1 MKDIKV
7 WLREAFYIRKD
18 SLDLETQNL
27 LRKQFSF
34 YFFEEKACEQCE
46 EKIFRRNEKTGKVCE
61 RCQECAAFLGG
72 AELSKSLVIG
82 KHKYLSVPSGS
93 GRILAKILKQKY
105 HPILK
110 SLAKNNPIKPIEF
123 SGKLR
128 DYQEEA
134 CQAIYKKK
142 RGVICLPPRSGKC
155 VASGTMV
162 MTAQGFLP
170 IEKLFEGYTLN
181 HKKESVF
188 STNIKVATYQGT
200 RKVSHLYSKLV
211 DRTILVK
218 TENGY
223 TLQGTP
229 NHPVMVLTD
238 DFDFAWKPLGK
249 LTKSDIL
256 VMSRRTQWLPKG
268 TPVFDLLPTYK
279 TSKGDSSI
287 TQIMPKKMSEELAEL
302 LGFWVANG
310 CLSVNLSVSS
320 HSKEIRQ
327 RFAECF
333 SKVFPKATLRTTMKE
348 SKEVG
353 IDVSMGSKQIYKFL
367 EETIGLSMS
376 TAKDKAIPEVL
387 LKGDKKYLT
396 AFLRAYISC
405 DAYVTPTAI
414 ELCSAS
420 QKLIHQLQEILPYY
434 GVRSHLKTS
443 KSCATNGSGI
453 YRDYYH
459 LFIRNAQA
467 QILIK
472 ELGSLYKE
480 YYIKEDILNET
491 DVYYRAGDF
500 LNNLHKKYKKEK
512 TYYSL
517 SDGRKVY
524 IYDRPLHPRFL
535 KKGSFKLSYC
545 VAAGLRNVDEDLLK
559 EMDREAYNKWVKVTK
574 NPDIFYNK
582 IDSIEVINTP
592 TRVYDICVPKNH
604 HFIANTFVSH
614 NTLIGVAAICR
625 IQQKTMILASQREWL
640 LGFQETFL
648 GSATQ
653 EGFTKLDKERIGFCK
668 TYEDFKKYDICLVTV
683 QSLHSERGQVLLK
696 KIRSMFGCVV
706 IDEVHG
712 GAAPKYIQ
720 VLSQINCKYKI
731 GLSGTPDRKDGKYVL
746 VEHVVGPVIFETKV
760 KQLVPQVLLTRTNF
774 SKASSSTGI
783 WAYIVG
789 PLEKDKNRQKLIAK
803 IALEDIKKGH
813 MILIPYSGVKAIL
826 TQVEIINKMAGKEV
840 AKAFYGSVKKKERD
854 KIIEDARNYKLA
866 IIVGNIKLLSTGINI
881 PRASEIIDSSIQAN
895 IPNARQRFARI
906 LTPWEDKPQPVI
918 RLLLDDYNVKR
929 SCLRME
935 FWQALMPY
943 FHPKISEIDYNILKK
958 YFSNKKDFEITLGRY
973 D

>member
-82 KHKYLSVPSGS
+82 NHKYLSVPSGS

-110 SLAKNNPIKPIEF
+110 SLAKDNPIKPIEF
-123 SGKLR
+123 CGKLR

-142 RGVICLPPRSGKC
+142 RGVICLAPRSGK
-155 VASGTMV
+155 
-162 MTAQGFLP
+162 
-170 IEKLFEGYTLN
+170 
-181 HKKESVF
+181 
-188 STNIKVATYQGT
+188 
-200 RKVSHLYSKLV
+200 
-211 DRTILVK
+211 
-218 TENGY
+218 
-223 TLQGTP
+223 
-229 NHPVMVLTD
+229 
-238 DFDFAWKPLGK
+238 
-249 LTKSDIL
+249 
-256 VMSRRTQWLPKG
+256 
-268 TPVFDLLPTYK
+268 
-279 TSKGDSSI
+279 
-287 TQIMPKKMSEELAEL
+287 
-302 LGFWVANG
+302 
-310 CLSVNLSVSS
+310 
-320 HSKEIRQ
+320 
-327 RFAECF
+327 
-333 SKVFPKATLRTTMKE
+333 
-348 SKEVG
+348 
-353 IDVSMGSKQIYKFL
+353 
-367 EETIGLSMS
+367 
-376 TAKDKAIPEVL
+376 
-387 LKGDKKYLT
+387 
-396 AFLRAYISC
+396 
-405 DAYVTPTAI
+405 
-414 ELCSAS
+414 
-420 QKLIHQLQEILPYY
+420 
-434 GVRSHLKTS
+434 
-443 KSCATNGSGI
+443 
-453 YRDYYH
+453 
-459 LFIRNAQA
+459 
-467 QILIK
+467 
-472 ELGSLYKE
+472 
-480 YYIKEDILNET
+480 
-491 DVYYRAGDF
+491 
-500 LNNLHKKYKKEK
+500 
-512 TYYSL
+512 
-517 SDGRKVY
+517 
-524 IYDRPLHPRFL
+524 
-535 KKGSFKLSYC
+535 
-545 VAAGLRNVDEDLLK
+545 
-559 EMDREAYNKWVKVTK
+559 
-574 NPDIFYNK
+574 
-582 IDSIEVINTP
+582 
-592 TRVYDICVPKNH
+592 
-604 HFIANTFVSH
+604 
-614 NTLIGVAAICR
+614 TLIGVAAICR

-653 EGFTKLDKERIGFCK
+653 QGFTKLDKERIGFCK

-683 QSLHSERGQVLLK
+683 QSLHSERGQILLK

-826 TQVEIINKMAGKEV
+826 SQVEIINKMAGKEV

-854 KIIEDARNYKLA
+854 KIIEDARNYKLP